1 MPHVIVEYTD
11 HLSVDIEKLTIEL
24 HHTLCHQPTVKAH
37 AVKTRAMPVKGTVV
51 GEGKDHDKMI
61 HVCLKLLPG
70 RDDKLRKMMAQAL
83 YDTTRKIAK
92 DEHFHANIGRMKLE
106 QLCQT
111 EAEQQRAR
119 EVARTIYWDLY
130 ECHSIASFPPNDEIK
145 KIMRDAY
152 GEPPRELCVP
162 I

>member
-70 RDDKLRKMMAQAL
+70 RDDALRKQMAQAL
-83 YDTTRKIAK
+83 FDTTRKIAK
-92 DEHFHANIGRMKLE
+92 DEHISITVE
-106 QLCQT
+106 T
-111 EAEQQRAR
+111 AELH
-119 EVARTIYWDLY
+119 EPSY
-130 ECHSIASFPPNDEIK
+130 IK
-145 KIMRDAY
+145 
-152 GEPPRELCVP
+152 
-162 I
+162 